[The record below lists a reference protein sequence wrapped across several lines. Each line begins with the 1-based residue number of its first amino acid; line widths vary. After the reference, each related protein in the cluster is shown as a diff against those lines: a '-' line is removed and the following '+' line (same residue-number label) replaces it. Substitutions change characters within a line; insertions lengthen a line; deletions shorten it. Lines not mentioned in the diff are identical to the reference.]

1 MYYQTKLFF
10 EKYYIIF
17 WQMRFWQMQRKADV
31 HFWSLDAAIKVLFK
45 SATCNSSSKVYIP
58 HLYELIIA
66 LPVFLKHQSL
76 LEKSRL
82 NTEKTALIMG
92 QHTTPRWPEI
102 RPLKWFLARLYSQF
116 SATAPKRKRDQSECS
131 EKSPLR
137 NTQN

>member
-1 MYYQTKLFF
+1 
-10 EKYYIIF
+10 
-17 WQMRFWQMQRKADV
+17 MRFWQMQRKADV

-92 QHTTPRWPEI
+92 QDT
-102 RPLKWFLARLYSQF
+102 KVARNKASKIVSRDRLWSQF
-116 SATAPKRKRDQSECS
+116 YFT
-131 EKSPLR
+131 PLS
-137 NTQN
+137 

>member
-1 MYYQTKLFF
+1 
-10 EKYYIIF
+10 
-17 WQMRFWQMQRKADV
+17 MRFWQMQRKADV

-102 RPLKWFLARLYSQF
+102 RPLKRFLDRL
-116 SATAPKRKRDQSECS
+116 
-131 EKSPLR
+131 
-137 NTQN
+137 